1 MGERMTKAKAGQRA
15 DAPGSSGFFQIAAS
29 DPGRLAVVG
38 PDGAAVTYG
47 ELARQVS
54 QVSHGL
60 RGIGLE
66 TGDTLAMVLGNSR
79 EFLVLQL
86 SASGLGIVL
95 VPVNW
100 HFTAPEISYL
110 LADSGTR
117 AIVTGAKFAATVA
130 EAAGAAGLA
139 HKNRFVVADAAGRVD
154 PAAGGDGAPS
164 GDGAFR
170 PFGELAAGQ
179 PDTRP
184 DGRAFAYPM
193 LYTSGTTGRP
203 KGVERSVLESDPDAI
218 TALIAD
224 TLAALLGLTPGSGVH
239 LVTAPM
245 YHASPGTHALYAL
258 HLGHTVVISPKFDAV
273 TVLDLVRRYGV
284 TNTFMV
290 PTMFHRLLAL
300 PEEARAAAD
309 TSTLRQV
316 MHAAA
321 ACPAADKRKMIDWLG
336 PVLVEYYGST
346 ESAIVVVADSHE
358 WLAHPGTVGHPVLGI
373 DIKILDDQGAELP
386 PGTPG
391 MIYASVA
398 DGFVYHKD
406 PAKTQASRRGAY
418 YTPGDI
424 GYLDSDGY
432 LYLCDRRSDLI
443 ISGGVNIY
451 PAEVEAV
458 LFEHPAVADA
468 VVFGVPDAE
477 WGHVVTALIQPG
489 DGVAPSDEL
498 RAELLR
504 HCAARLARF
513 KHPRTLEFRAALPRT
528 PTGKLSRSR
537 VREEYL
543 RGRG

>member
-1 MGERMTKAKAGQRA
+1 MHVTESEA
-15 DAPGSSGFFQIAAS
+15 DQGAQAVGPRCFFQIAQD
-29 DPGRLAVVG
+29 DPGRLAVVE
-38 PDGAAVTYG
+38 PDGCGVTYG
-47 ELARQVS
+47 ELLAQVN

-60 RGIGLE
+60 RELGL
-66 TGDTLAMVLGNSR
+66 GKGGTLAAVVTNSR

-86 SASGLGIVL
+86 STGQLGIIL

-110 LADSGTR
+110 LSDSGAR
-117 AIVTGAKFAATVA
+117 VIVADAVFAATVT
-130 EAAGAAGLA
+130 EAADMAGLPPG
-139 HKNRFVVADAAGRVD
+139 NRFTIARASDTGGSGASPGSSASSLAGQL
-154 PAAGGDGAPS
+154 
-164 GDGAFR
+164 R
-170 PFGELAAGQ
+170 PFADLAAGQ
-179 PDTRP
+179 PATRP

-203 KGVERSVLESDPDAI
+203 KGVERAVLDADPDAI
-218 TALIAD
+218 AALVAE
-224 TLAALLGLTPGSGVH
+224 TLAAILGLEVGSGVH

-258 HLGHTVVISPKFDAV
+258 HLGHTVVISPKFDAI
-273 TVLDLVRRYGV
+273 TMLDLVRRYRV

-300 PEEARAAAD
+300 PEKTRAAAD

-321 ACPAADKRKMIDWLG
+321 ACPAADKQKMIDWLG

-373 DIKILDDQGAELP
+373 DIKILDDQGAEQP
-386 PGTPG
+386 AGTPG

-398 DGFVYHKD
+398 DGFQYHKD
-406 PAKTQASRRGAY
+406 PSKTEASRRGAY

-424 GYLDSDGY
+424 GYVDSDGY

-451 PAEVEAV
+451 PAEVEAA
-458 LFEHPAVADA
+458 LLEHPAVADVA
-468 VVFGVPDAE
+468 VFGVPDAE
-477 WGHVVTALIQPG
+477 WGHVVVALIQPA

-498 RAELLR
+498 HAELLR
-504 HCAARLARF
+504 HCAGRLARF

-528 PTGKLSRSR
+528 PTGKLSRAR

-543 RGRG
+543 NSRA